1 MSLRQQIRQPALFVV
16 IADKQRKKLAG
27 NIINKTVRYPDHNF
41 KRFYDFDL
49 TVGNPVNVI
58 LKDTMGPTDRNVQ
71 QAKCDRI
78 S

>member
-1 MSLRQQIRQPALFVV
+1 M
-16 IADKQRKKLAG
+16 AG
-27 NIINKTVRYPDHNF
+27 NIINKTVGYHDHNS
-41 KRFYDFDL
+41 KRFLDFDL

-58 LKDTMGPTDRNVQ
+58 LTDTMGPTDRNVQ

>member
-1 MSLRQQIRQPALFVV
+1 M
-16 IADKQRKKLAG
+16 AG
-27 NIINKTVRYPDHNF
+27 NIINKTVRYHDHNS
-41 KRFYDFDL
+41 KRFLDFDL

-58 LKDTMGPTDRNVQ
+58 LTDTMGPTDRNVQ